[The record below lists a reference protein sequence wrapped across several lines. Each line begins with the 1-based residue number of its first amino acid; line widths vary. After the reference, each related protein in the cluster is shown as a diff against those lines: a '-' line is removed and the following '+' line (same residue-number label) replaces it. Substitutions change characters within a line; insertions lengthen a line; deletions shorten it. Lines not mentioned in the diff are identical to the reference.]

1 LASRLEDA
9 EKTGNEGLFLGLI
22 PVDPPWQFGPYPR
35 ETPRPPTSLRSH
47 PRPPTHLP
55 ILVSPRVFIL
65 LETTLPIFFSVAN
78 MQLFVRAQELHTLE
92 VTGQETV
99 AQIKVRLPGAVWFF
113 LCVCSSSS
121 LLAGTLNLV
130 FLHRLM

>member
-1 LASRLEDA
+1 
-9 EKTGNEGLFLGLI
+9 
-22 PVDPPWQFGPYPR
+22 
-35 ETPRPPTSLRSH
+35 
-47 PRPPTHLP
+47 
-55 ILVSPRVFIL
+55 
-65 LETTLPIFFSVAN
+65 
-78 MQLFVRAQELHTLE
+78 MQLFVRAQELRTLE